1 MWKGSASRK
10 QISTCTLVHYLAY
23 AWTGLPGS
31 ASGKEPACHCRQME
45 ETWVWSLGWED
56 PLEEDMA
63 THSSILAW
71 RIPWTEEP
79 AGPTVHRVTN
89 SRTQL
94 KRLSTGEIYFV
105 KSWDFI
111 GKKLTKTEKACPQEN
126 LSTPDLRGEREPQF
140 LGMSISSKE
149 PTHLPSL

>member
-1 MWKGSASRK
+1 MVKNPPAMQEPQETQVRFSGRK
-10 QISTCTLVHYLAY
+10 
-23 AWTGLPGS
+23 
-31 ASGKEPACHCRQME
+31 
-45 ETWVWSLGWED
+45 D
-56 PLEEDMA
+56 PLEEGMA

-140 LGMSISSKE
+140 LGMSISAKE

>member
-1 MWKGSASRK
+1 
-10 QISTCTLVHYLAY
+10 
-23 AWTGLPGS
+23 
-31 ASGKEPACHCRQME
+31 
-45 ETWVWSLGWED
+45 
-56 PLEEDMA
+56 MA

-71 RIPWTEEP
+71 RIPRTEEP

-94 KRLSTGEIYFV
+94 KRLSTGKINFV

-111 GKKLTKTEKACPQEN
+111 GEELTKTERACLQQN
-126 LSTPDLRGEREPQF
+126 LSTLDPRGEREPQF
-140 LGMSISSKE
+140 LGMSISAKE